1 MVKGQKDDKTM
12 KYYLVN
18 SEDDPAIIRKRAIK
32 HVVETGID
40 SPLGPIFGA
49 VFHAGVSLY
58 KDLTVKQLTSEQ
70 LSDYTNLSGGKWET
84 GCIYAEHPYIEN
96 GLVLRKEYN
105 NYIQRDIIADISDYI
120 MDNISVAAL
129 TVGIV
134 YSSDMGG
141 NARIPVENVD
151 IGASIKVAFSKGLY
165 VHFENSSPPLEKKEH
180 VWINRFPDIKSAV
193 EHHAAHFESIQSIS
207 LELDTGINIAE
218 AVNGGL
224 FGKKNRKIY
233 VRYTA

>member
-1 MVKGQKDDKTM
+1 MLSKYLGAQSGIQKGYM

-18 SEDDPAIIRKRAIK
+18 NKDDPYLILKRAI
-32 HVVETGID
+32 
-40 SPLGPIFGA
+40 
-49 VFHAGVSLY
+49 VSGTPVPAINLINLCR
-58 KDLTVKQLTSEQ
+58 DMNTEQLTSKK

-141 NARIPVENVD
+141 NAKIPVENVD

>member
-1 MVKGQKDDKTM
+1 M

-18 SEDDPAIIRKRAIK
+18 NKNDTAVIQKRLGKHLVSEPADAA
-32 HVVETGID
+32 VT
-40 SPLGPIFGA
+40 PLFQLLKTDVGL
-49 VFHAGVSLY
+49 H
-58 KDLTVKQLTSEQ
+58 KDKTAELTSEK

-105 NYIQRDIIADISDYI
+105 SYIQRDIIADISDYI
-120 MDNISVAAL
+120 MDNTSVAAL

-151 IGASIKVAFSKGLY
+151 IEASIKVAFSKGLY
-165 VHFENSSPPLEKKEH
+165 VHFENSSPPLGKKEH

-193 EHHAAHFESIQSIS
+193 EHHAAHFESIQNIS
-207 LELDTGINIAE
+207 LELDMGINIAE

-224 FGKKNRKIY
+224 FGKKNRQIY

>member
-1 MVKGQKDDKTM
+1 M

-18 SEDDPAIIRKRAIK
+18 NKNDTAVIQKRLGKHLVSETADPA
-32 HVVETGID
+32 VT
-40 SPLGPIFGA
+40 PLFQLLKTDVGL
-49 VFHAGVSLY
+49 H
-58 KDLTVKQLTSEQ
+58 KDKTAELTSEK

-105 NYIQRDIIADISDYI
+105 SYIQRDIIADISDYI
-120 MDNISVAAL
+120 MDNISAVAL

-141 NARIPVENVD
+141 NAKIPVENVD
-151 IGASIKVAFSKGLY
+151 IGASIKVEFSKGLY
-165 VHFENSSPPLEKKEH
+165 VHFENSLPPLEKKEQ

-193 EHHAAHFESIQSIS
+193 EHHAAHFESIQNIS

-224 FGKKNRKIY
+224 FGKKNRQIY